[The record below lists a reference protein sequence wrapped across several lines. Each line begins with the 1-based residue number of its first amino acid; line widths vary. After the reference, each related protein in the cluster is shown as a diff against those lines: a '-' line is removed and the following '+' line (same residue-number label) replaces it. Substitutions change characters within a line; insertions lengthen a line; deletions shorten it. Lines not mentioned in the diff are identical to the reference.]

1 MDGLVPDVM
10 HDILEGS
17 LQYEVKELLKH
28 FINTEKY
35 FTLDELNKK
44 ISEFPYVLS
53 DKATRPATIA
63 PTVLAS
69 SDHTVKQKARLVLV
83 YTYTACT
90 CDDNIYVA
98 AEMWC
103 LARPLPLMIGE
114 HVPEDNDRWEL
125 FKTFLMIL
133 DYVFA
138 PNTDEDIIEYLRK
151 LIEDHHTKFRELYP
165 ECSTALHGAHS

>member
-28 FINTEKY
+28 CINTQKY
-35 FTLDELNKK
+35 FTLDELNQK

-69 SDHTVKQKARLVLV
+69 NDHAVKQK
-83 YTYTACT
+83 
-90 CDDNIYVA
+90 
-98 AEMWC
+98 
-103 LARPLPLMIGE
+103 G
-114 HVPEDNDRWEL
+114 
-125 FKTFLMIL
+125 
-133 DYVFA
+133 
-138 PNTDEDIIEYLRK
+138 
-151 LIEDHHTKFRELYP
+151 
-165 ECSTALHGAHS
+165 

>member
-53 DKATRPATIA
+53 DKATRPATIV

-69 SDHTVKQKARLVLV
+69 SDHTVKQKGWYLYILTLLVL
-83 YTYTACT
+83 
-90 CDDNIYVA
+90 
-98 AEMWC
+98 
-103 LARPLPLMIGE
+103 
-114 HVPEDNDRWEL
+114 
-125 FKTFLMIL
+125 
-133 DYVFA
+133 
-138 PNTDEDIIEYLRK
+138 
-151 LIEDHHTKFRELYP
+151 
-165 ECSTALHGAHS
+165 

>member
-44 ISEFPYVLS
+44 ISEFPYVLC
-53 DKATRPATIA
+53 TIA

-69 SDHTVKQKARLVLV
+69 SDHTVKQKGQYLYILTLFVL
-83 YTYTACT
+83 
-90 CDDNIYVA
+90 
-98 AEMWC
+98 
-103 LARPLPLMIGE
+103 
-114 HVPEDNDRWEL
+114 
-125 FKTFLMIL
+125 
-133 DYVFA
+133 
-138 PNTDEDIIEYLRK
+138 
-151 LIEDHHTKFRELYP
+151 
-165 ECSTALHGAHS
+165 